1 MSPLKLVAQAHCRGD
16 LLIEDFLENDVQG
29 RAIIYWLEQTE
40 SGVPADNDWLNA
52 NETVRLNAMRIPKRR
67 ADWRLGRWTAKSA
80 VSSYLHLPATL
91 DSFRDMEICAA
102 PDGAPEAFV
111 GRHPAAVTISLSH
124 SSGRAVCAVAASNV
138 RLGCDLEIVE
148 PHSPAFVADY
158 FTATEQTRLSQAC
171 AADRNRLV
179 TLLWSAKESALKA
192 MRAGLRLD
200 TRSVAVDPF
209 VPSFDHDVWSPLNV
223 RYVGQGLPEGLLP
236 GDHVFKGWWRAA
248 DSIVRTLVAAP
259 APDLPVPLKVPQFA
273 LDSLLS

>member
-1 MSPLKLVAQAHCRGD
+1 M
-16 LLIEDFLENDVQG
+16 ENDFQS
-29 RAIIYWLEQTE
+29 RAIVYWLEQTE
-40 SGVPADNDWLNA
+40 SDVPADNDWLSA
-52 NETVRLNAMRIPKRR
+52 NEAVRLDAMRIPKRR

-138 RLGCDLEIVE
+138 HLGCDLEIVE
-148 PHSPAFVADY
+148 PRSPAFVVDY
-158 FTATEQTRLSQAC
+158 FTATEQTRITHAR
-171 AADRNRLV
+171 AADRNWLV
-179 TLLWSAKESALKA
+179 TLHWSAKESALKA

-200 TRSVAVDPF
+200 TRSVVVDPF
-209 VPSFDHDVWSPLNV
+209 VPSFDHKVWSPLNV
-223 RYVGQGLPEGLLP
+223 RYAGQGLPEGPLP
-236 GDHVFKGWWRAA
+236 GDRVFKGWWRVT
-248 DSIVRTLVAAP
+248 DSIVRTMVAAP
-259 APDLPVPLKVPQFA
+259 APDLPISLKVPQFA